1 MFTLSSNKIKGKI
14 CFRSNIKELLIGHK
28 NKLFKPE
35 KGSLSLFL
43 TPSNFF
49 FQDGDPCRVGI
60 AMTDMSTGLYAA
72 VSILASL
79 VHRDRTSQGQYID
92 CNLLSTQVFIT
103 SVCFSVYKSHV
114 VKQVQ

>member
-1 MFTLSSNKIKGKI
+1 MLNFWILVIFNTTRCISVLS
-14 CFRSNIKELLIGHK
+14 
-28 NKLFKPE
+28 
-35 KGSLSLFL
+35 
-43 TPSNFF
+43 TPSKYL

-92 CNLLSTQVFIT
+92 CNLLSTQVCGISI
-103 SVCFSVYKSHV
+103 SVSVRKSHV